1 MDKVLGYI
9 DSGKSEGAKLLSG
22 GQRVG
27 DKGFFIQP
35 TVFGD
40 VTDNMKIA
48 KEEVRSRWVGT
59 KITHMNGTFTHK
71 TRNSFVRE
79 PCKLFKICK

>member
-48 KEEVRSRWVGT
+48 KEEVRSQWAGGYRDLHLQNEDVLGSRT
-59 KITHMNGTFTHK
+59 LQIVTD
-71 TRNSFVRE
+71 
-79 PCKLFKICK
+79 L

>member
-48 KEEVRSRWVGT
+48 KEEVRSG
-59 KITHMNGTFTHK
+59 
-71 TRNSFVRE
+71 
-79 PCKLFKICK
+79 